1 MWDHLVCSSSHGWMM
16 AAVLQ
21 LSVVRSILFFVML
34 VLWTDEK
41 YDYGDV
47 SDFGHLP
54 TRLRPYKDKTGFV
67 LQVDSVNPNLYV
79 HAIIGASTFLS
90 FYGYLLF
97 YKATKS
103 SLHGYGLRA
112 KFICI
117 IAVLVLCGLQSGI
130 LETMGA
136 LEVIPC
142 TPPFSVVTRSQSRSQ
157 QTWPL
162 PSYAP

>member
-1 MWDHLVCSSSHGWMM
+1 MCVSVCGRWRSCLV
-16 AAVLQ
+16 
-21 LSVVRSILFFVML
+21 
-34 VLWTDEK
+34 
-41 YDYGDV
+41 
-47 SDFGHLP
+47 
-54 TRLRPYKDKTGFV
+54 TGPV
-67 LQVDSVNPNLYV
+67 LQVDSLNPNLYV
-79 HAIIGASTFLS
+79 NAIIGASTFLS

-117 IAVLVLCGLQSGI
+117 IVVLVLCGLQSGI

-142 TPPFSVVTRSQSRSQ
+142 TPPFSVVARSQRRWQ
-157 QTWPL
+157 RAPPL
-162 PSYAP
+162 LS

>member
-1 MWDHLVCSSSHGWMM
+1 M

-41 YDYGDV
+41 YNYGDV

-54 TRLRPYKDKTGFV
+54 MRLRVGPCKDKPGFV
-67 LQVDSVNPNLYV
+67 VQVDSVNPNLYV
-79 HAIIGASTFLS
+79 NAIIGASTFLS

-136 LEVIPC
+136 LEVFPC
-142 TPPFSVVTRSQSRSQ
+142 TPPFSVVTRSQCRSQ

-162 PSYAP
+162 LSYTP

>member
-1 MWDHLVCSSSHGWMM
+1 ML

-21 LSVVRSILFFVML
+21 LSVVRTLLFFVML

-47 SDFGHLP
+47 SRVSGCV
-54 TRLRPYKDKTGFV
+54 RARAQVVKLRSETGCV
-67 LQVDSVNPNLYV
+67 VQVDSGNPNLYV
-79 HAIIGASTFLS
+79 NAIIGASTFLS

-97 YKATKS
+97 YKATRS
-103 SLHGYGLRA
+103 SLRGYGLRA

-117 IAVLVLCGLQSGI
+117 VVVLVLCGLQSGI

-142 TPPFSVVTRSQSRSQ
+142 TPPFSVVARSQRRSQ
-157 QTWPL
+157 QPPPSPPPL
-162 PSYAP
+162 TFTC